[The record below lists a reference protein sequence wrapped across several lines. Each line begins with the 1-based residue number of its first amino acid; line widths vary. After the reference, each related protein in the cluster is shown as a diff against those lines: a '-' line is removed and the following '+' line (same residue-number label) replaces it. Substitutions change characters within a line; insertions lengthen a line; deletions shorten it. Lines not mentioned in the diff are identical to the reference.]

1 MSPAD
6 ASSRSP
12 RTQNGRLSLENSRV
26 SRASSSSSTRPQE
39 ALADAIAMKQ
49 KREAVALEAKERR
62 EAKEMEGCT
71 FSPRL
76 DSRSVKLVEMGA
88 GSDRAALHTP
98 KSRPRKPEGESISP
112 ARSPRLNN
120 VSRAIVEGLDRR
132 GPIEKRLMETGNN
145 YHEKHAREKEAAE
158 RRAEAEAKVLHSPK
172 INKKSR
178 EIAHSQS
185 TTVHERLTHTY
196 LSRKQESVEKLKQE
210 ADERLAASVAKL
222 HYMSEASKRIL
233 RNPSSRTS
241 SAMGDHSISSTTS
254 TPRRIMAWATSPRT
268 SVAGNSSITP
278 LGGEGADQDLKFGS
292 LSNGKA
298 VGANGGGTY
307 TLSSGV
313 PRVTIDSISPVPS
326 PAPSSRSPAPTGGR
340 SPTYAGRSF
349 ESSNGSKYRRDR
361 RGSKDST
368 DEAALQRSDEVQ
380 RLAARCDSLGDELES
395 VRAERNAANR

>member
-12 RTQNGRLSLENSRV
+12 RTQNGRVSLENSRV
-26 SRASSSSSTRPQE
+26 SRASSSSSSRPQE

-49 KREAVALEAKERR
+49 KREAAALEAKERR

-98 KSRPRKPEGESISP
+98 KSRPRRPADESISP

-132 GPIEKRLMETGNN
+132 GPIEKRLMETGNS

-158 RRAEAEAKVLHSPK
+158 RRAEAEAKVSHSPR

-178 EIAHSQS
+178 EIALSQS
-185 TTVHERLTHTY
+185 TTVHERLTQTY

-210 ADERLAASVAKL
+210 ADDRLAASVAKL

-233 RNPSSRTS
+233 KNPSSRTS

-254 TPRRIMAWATSPRT
+254 TPRRIMAWATSSPKT
-268 SVAGNSSITP
+268 SVVGNGSVTP

-292 LSNGKA
+292 LCNGNA
-298 VGANGGGTY
+298 GRTVGGGTY

-326 PAPSSRSPAPTGGR
+326 PAPSSRSPAPTGSK

-349 ESSNGSKYRRDR
+349 ESGSGSKYRRDG

-368 DEAALQRSDEVQ
+368 DPETRSDEVQ
-380 RLAARCDSLGDELES
+380 RLEARCDSLGDELDSLRE
-395 VRAERNAANR
+395 ERNAANR